1 MLQPPG
7 PQELT
12 PPPEPGNGGGV
23 PWATAV
29 KTGSPD
35 VKTQAPDEGSS
46 SPPAD
51 AGSGGQ
57 QGSKDGVQLE
67 RGRRGRFRAGVHR
80 KKNKEINKRKIFFF
94 LDKKKKRV
102 LAGFSKAERV
112 LKDPQASI
120 P

>member
-12 PPPEPGNGGGV
+12 PPPEPGDGGGV

-35 VKTQAPDEGSS
+35 VKTRAPDEGSS
-46 SPPAD
+46 SPAGD

-57 QGSKDGVQLE
+57 RGSKDGVQLE

-80 KKNKEINKRKIFFF
+80 KKKKDFKRRIFFF
-94 LDKKKKRV
+94 KDKKKKRV
-102 LAGFSKAERV
+102 PAGFSKAEGV
-112 LKDPQASI
+112 LKDPPATI